1 MAVSQNKIVTSQ
13 SVQTAYQ
20 VCDTANT
27 DLDDAPS
34 ANVLLLVT
42 AGANG
47 AVVFGLAA
55 TPRATV
61 TATRL
66 ELYLSKDAGTTKRL
80 IKSVLMSAHTVA
92 TTTAIP
98 STDFGYSETA
108 PLRLGASERLY
119 VGIGVT
125 LAGGIVFAAQ
135 YEDL

>member
-1 MAVSQNKIVTSQ
+1 MTNIVTPQ
-13 SVQTAYQ
+13 QVKNAYQ

-34 ANVLLLVT
+34 ANVLLLLT
-42 AGANG
+42 AGASG
-47 AVVFGLAA
+47 AVVYGLKA

-66 ELYLSKDAGTTKRL
+66 ELYLSKDSGTTKRL

-98 STDFGYSETA
+98 STDFGFTETA
-108 PLRLGASERLY
+108 PYRLAATDRLY
-119 VGIGVT
+119 VGIGVS
-125 LAGGIVFAAQ
+125 LAGGIVFDCQ
-135 YEDL
+135 YEELVAA

>member
-1 MAVSQNKIVTSQ
+1 MTNIVTPQ
-13 SVQTAYQ
+13 QVKNAYQ

-27 DLDDAPS
+27 DLDDSPGV
-34 ANVLLLVT
+34 NVLLLLT
-42 AGANG
+42 AGASG
-47 AVVFGLAA
+47 AVVYGLKA

-66 ELYLSKDAGTTKRL
+66 ELYLSKDGGTTKRL

-98 STDFGYSETA
+98 STDFGFTETA
-108 PLRLGASERLY
+108 PYRLAATDRLY

-125 LAGGIVFAAQ
+125 LAGGIVFDAQ
-135 YEDL
+135 YEELVAA